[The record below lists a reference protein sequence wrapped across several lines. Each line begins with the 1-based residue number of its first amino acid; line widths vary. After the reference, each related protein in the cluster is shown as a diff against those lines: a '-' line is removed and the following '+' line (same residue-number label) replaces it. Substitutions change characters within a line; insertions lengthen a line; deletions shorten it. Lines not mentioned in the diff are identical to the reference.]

1 MSPEDAISSLDRA
14 LAQHGQP
21 VKLRRLLGTQQ
32 TPIEAAVTAFVRNYD
47 PKELVNGLVQGDCMV
62 TISPTDLDAAQWPG
76 GTATLNDMDKRVPTI
91 QDKIVIAGVERRI
104 KAPKPIYLAGRLVRI
119 DLTATG

>member
-1 MSPEDAISSLDRA
+1 MSPEDAISSLDRT

-21 VKLRRLLGTQQ
+21 VTLRRLLGTQQ
-32 TPIEAAVTAFVRNYD
+32 TPIEASVNAFVRNYD

-62 TISPTDLDAAQWPG
+62 TLSPTDLEAAHWPG
-76 GTATLNDMDKRVPTI
+76 ATVTQSGADKMVPTV

-104 KAPKPIYLAGRLVRI
+104 KAPKPIYLNGRLVRI